1 MAKDW
6 GSGLDT
12 ERIVRDNRKNN
23 VTSSRRLQ
31 SAFGGGKEK
40 GRDRYVNRP

>member
-12 ERIVRDNRKNN
+12 ERIVRKNN